1 MSNSE
6 SHRHYHVVEQA
17 INFIHRNF
25 EHQPTL
31 AEIAQSVHMS
41 EHHLQ
46 RVFSEWA
53 GISPKRFLQV
63 VTKQAALDAL
73 KQTRN
78 LMEASQ
84 SVGLSGTSRLHDL
97 MVTCEAMTPG
107 EIKKGGQGV
116 SIQYGVVVT
125 PFDEAVIAW
134 TDRGIC
140 FLQFA
145 DNHEKNVID
154 ELYRQWPNGT
164 FKINSEQAQAYSDT
178 IFSVEPDKKLA
189 RGKIHLVLKGTNF
202 QVKVW
207 EAMINTHSGQRL
219 SYSQVAQLMG
229 SPKASRAVGTAL
241 ATNTIGYL
249 IPCHRVIKSNG
260 ELGNYRWR
268 PNRKAAILAWE
279 NVAKDK

>member
-6 SHRHYHVVEQA
+6 IHRHYHVVEQA

-25 EHQPTL
+25 ERQPTL
-31 AEIAQSVHMS
+31 AEIAQSVYMS

-107 EIKKGGQGV
+107 EIKKGGEGV
-116 SIQYGVVVT
+116 SIQYGVAVT

-140 FLQFA
+140 FLQFTDHHA
-145 DNHEKNVID
+145 KTVID
-154 ELYRQWPNGT
+154 ELYQQWPNGT
-164 FKINSEQAQAYSDT
+164 FEVNSEQAQEYSDT

-207 EAMINTHSGQRL
+207 EAMINTHSGQQL

-241 ATNTIGYL
+241 ANNTIGYL

-268 PNRKAAILAWE
+268 PDRKAAILAWE
-279 NVAKDK
+279 NATQNE

>member
-25 EHQPTL
+25 ERQPTL
-31 AEIAQSVHMS
+31 TEIAQSVHMS

-107 EIKKGGQGV
+107 EIKKGGEGV

-134 TDRGIC
+134 TGRGIC
-140 FLQFA
+140 FLQFT

-154 ELYRQWPNGT
+154 ELYQQWPNGT
-164 FKINSEQAQAYSDT
+164 FEVNSEQAQEYSDT

-207 EAMINTHSGQRL
+207 EAMINTHSGQQL

-241 ATNTIGYL
+241 ANNTIGYL

-268 PNRKAAILAWE
+268 FERKVAMLAWE
-279 NVAKDK
+279 SAAQNK

>member
-140 FLQFA
+140 FLQFT

-154 ELYRQWPNGT
+154 ELYRQWPNGA
-164 FKINSEQAQAYSDT
+164 FKINNEQAQAYSDT
-178 IFSVEPDKKLA
+178 IFSVESDKKLA

-207 EAMINTHSGQRL
+207 EAMINTHSGQQL

-241 ATNTIGYL
+241 ATNMIGYL

-279 NVAKDK
+279 NATQNE